1 MMFPKSTEIVKNVPN
16 NTFYERAEMTPG
28 VKKKFKDYVVSIYL
42 VNKLSK
48 DTLNIKPTKNVEEIF
63 VFEIKL
69 KDEKYLDR
77 IEDVL
82 SVIDKSV
89 PYPILF
95 VIIVDDNKV
104 MYKIAYK
111 QRNKVDSDRSVVD
124 VYLSLDKLELNKK
137 IFNSLNLEIFYERL
151 LRLFLQGYG
160 KLDIA
165 EAIYKYKN
173 KLALT
178 KELEMLEK
186 KVIQEKQPDRQYELH
201 KQIKSIKK
209 ELNNY
214 N

>member
-1 MMFPKSTEIVKNVPN
+1 MFPKSTKLVKNIPK

-28 VKKKFKDYVVSIYL
+28 VKRKFKDYVVSVYL

-48 DTLNIKPTKNVEEIF
+48 DTFNIKPTKNVEEIF

-69 KDEKYLDR
+69 KDQKSLDK

-95 VIIVDDNKV
+95 VILLDGKTL

-111 QRNKVDSDRSVVD
+111 ERNKVDSDKSVVD
-124 VYLSLDKLELNKK
+124 VYLSLDTLELDKK

-151 LRLFLQGYG
+151 LRLFLQGFED
-160 KLDIA
+160 LDIK

-173 KLALT
+173 KLALER
-178 KELEMLEK
+178 ELEILEK
-186 KVIQEKQPDRQYELH
+186 KVVQEKQPDRQYQLH
-201 KQIKSIKK
+201 KKIKSIKK
-209 ELNNY
+209 ELDNY

>member
-1 MMFPKSTEIVKNVPN
+1 MFPKSTKLVKNIPK
-16 NTFYERAEMTPG
+16 NTFYERADMTPS
-28 VKKKFKDYVVSIYL
+28 VKRKFVDYVVSIYL
-42 VNKLSK
+42 AHKLSK

-69 KDEKYLDR
+69 KEIKYLDK
-77 IEDVL
+77 IEDIL

-95 VIIVDDNKV
+95 VILVDNKKV

-111 QRNKVDSDRSVVD
+111 QRNKVDGDKSVID
-124 VYLSLDKLELNKK
+124 VYLSLDELELNKK

-151 LRLFLQGYG
+151 LRLFLEGYD

-209 ELNNY
+209 ELKNHN
-214 N
+214 

>member
-1 MMFPKSTEIVKNVPN
+1 MFPKSTKLVKNIPK
-16 NTFYERAEMTPG
+16 NTFYERADMTPS
-28 VKKKFKDYVVSIYL
+28 VKRKFVDYVISIYL
-42 VNKLSK
+42 AHKLSK

-69 KDEKYLDR
+69 KEIKYLDK
-77 IEDVL
+77 IEDIL
-82 SVIDKSV
+82 SVIDKSI

-95 VIIVDDNKV
+95 VILFDDKEV

-111 QRNKVDSDRSVVD
+111 QRNKVDADKSVVD

-151 LRLFLQGYG
+151 LRLFLEGYD

-186 KVIQEKQPDRQYELH
+186 KVIQEKQPDRQYQLH

-209 ELNNY
+209 ELKNHN
-214 N
+214 